1 MKMNVSIMYGI
12 IATGYVAQNCQDGP
26 VLTAKVAKEF
36 NIPMAYLQKI
46 MKQLVMANILRSKR
60 GPTGGFSLARPAG
73 DINLLEVWEAVD
85 GPLRSHLEMAQLTSK
100 AAFAVKMEEI
110 CEEGTVKAKSVLA
123 AAKLSSII

>member
-73 DINLLEVWEAVD
+73 EVSLLEVWEAVD

>member
-12 IATGYVAQNCQDGP
+12 TATGYVAQNCQDGP

-73 DINLLEVWEAVD
+73 DISLLEVWEAVD
-85 GPLRSHLEMAQLTSK
+85 GPLRSHLEMAQLTNK
-100 AAFAVKMEEI
+100 AAFATKMEEI
-110 CEEGTVKAKSVLA
+110 CEEGTTKAKSVLA